1 MTDIIAPPLSR
12 RSLLHVTGLS
22 ALFIALRPMALLAQ
36 DASPQRIVAVG
47 GAVTETLY
55 ALGAEGRIVGID
67 TTSLY
72 PPSALKDK
80 PNVGYM
86 RQLSAEGVLSLSP
99 DSVLVSAG
107 SGPPAALKLLEEAG
121 VRLVTIPDTPT
132 AAGIIE
138 KIHAIGR
145 ATGSEAAAARLASDV
160 ETRFAAVAK
169 ARETVTKPVKALFVL
184 AMQNG
189 RPLIAGTGT
198 AADGMIALAG
208 ATNVGAGFSGYKAMT
223 DEAIITAAPDVV
235 VMMAREGLHADPDTV
250 FANAA
255 LSATPAGAARRLVT
269 ADGHWLLGF
278 GPRTPEAVA
287 YLMQAFYPDLPAVK
301 ALSASEH
308 LPAAAGR

>member
-1 MTDIIAPPLSR
+1 MTDITARRLSR
-12 RSLLHVTGLS
+12 RSLLQVAGSS
-22 ALFIALRPMALLAQ
+22 AAIIAFASTSLIAQ
-36 DASPQRIVAVG
+36 DGSPKRIVAVG
-47 GAVTETLY
+47 GAVTEILY
-55 ALGAEGRIVGID
+55 ALGTQDRIVGID

-99 DSVLVSAG
+99 DLVLVSAG
-107 SGPPAALKLLEEAG
+107 SGPPPALKLLEEAG
-121 VRLVTIPDTPT
+121 VRLVTVPDTPT
-132 AAGIIE
+132 AAGAIE
-138 KIHAIGR
+138 KIQAIGR
-145 ATGSEAAAARLASDV
+145 AIGLEAKASALANDV
-160 ETRFAAVAK
+160 EKRFAAVAK
-169 ARETVTKPVKALFVL
+169 ARESVSRPVKVLFVL
-184 AMQNG
+184 AMQSG
-189 RPLIAGTGT
+189 RPLVAGTGT
-198 AADGMIALAG
+198 AADGMIGLAG
-208 ATNVGAGFSGYKAMT
+208 ATNIGAGFNGYKAMT

-287 YLMQAFYPDLPAVK
+287 YLMQAFYPDMPQVK
-301 ALSASEH
+301 ALSASPN
-308 LPAAAGR
+308 LPTEAGK

>member
-1 MTDIIAPPLSR
+1 MIDIIARPLSR
-12 RSLLHVTGLS
+12 RSLLQVAGLS
-22 ALFIALRPMALLAQ
+22 AAIVAVGSTGVIAQ
-36 DASPQRIVAVG
+36 DASPKRIVAVG
-47 GAVTETLY
+47 GAVTEILY
-55 ALGAEGRIVGID
+55 ALGAAERIVGID

-99 DSVLVSAG
+99 DIVLVSAG
-107 SGPPAALKLLEEAG
+107 SGPPPALKLLEEAG

-132 AAGIIE
+132 AAGVVE
-138 KIHAIGR
+138 KIRAIGR
-145 ATGSEAAAARLASDV
+145 AVGLEDKAAALAADV
-160 ETRFAAVAK
+160 EKRFAAVAK
-169 ARETVTKPVKALFVL
+169 ARETVSKPVKVLFVL
-184 AMQNG
+184 AMQSG
-189 RPLIAGTGT
+189 RPLVAGTGT

-208 ATNVGAGFSGYKAMT
+208 ATNIGAGFSGYKAMT
-223 DEAIITAAPDVV
+223 DEAIITAAPDIV

-255 LSATPAGAARRLVT
+255 LSATPAGAGRRLVT

-278 GPRTPEAVA
+278 GPRSPEAVA
-287 YLMQAFYPDLPAVK
+287 YLMQAFFPDLPQVR

-308 LPAAAGR
+308 LPAEAGK